1 MFLAFARH
9 EDLKEQLIEKLA
21 RSADPNDWATQRR
34 ISHEVGISLDEF
46 SDREL
51 DEIGKE
57 IGRRWLQY
65 H

>member
-34 ISHEVGISLDEF
+34 RSHEVGISLDEF